1 MKTLKIH
8 KLTKLWKMF
17 VLIFIFPGSIAAQ
30 DVLLPQNYGGKRHL
44 KEFIK
49 EEMVYPEKAI
59 ENNVQGEV
67 EISFLINADGSTTD
81 YKVSKSVS
89 EELDLEALRICRKIL
104 WYPATD
110 IGLPIPYINQVAIK
124 FDIKK
129 YQKLVKNRGYDQ
141 IEYPFKPIDTSGKIY
156 QFVDVDKTPKPVYP
170 GSDKSF
176 GSFVSNNLTYPEAAF
191 KQNVSGAVKLE
202 FVVETSGRISNIV
215 VDKALG
221 GGCTEEAIRVVRLIN
236 WIPAIFNEQAV
247 RSWMCLEITF
257 DIAKKSVGGS
267 VPTPGQV
274 Q

>member
-1 MKTLKIH
+1 MI
-8 KLTKLWKMF
+8 
-17 VLIFIFPGSIAAQ
+17 VLIFIFPASIAAQ
-30 DVLLPQNYGGKRHL
+30 DILLPQNYGGKRLL

-59 ENNVQGEV
+59 EKGFEGEV

-89 EELDLEALRICRKIL
+89 EELDMEALRICRKVL

-110 IGLPIPYINQVAIK
+110 IGLPIPYVYQVAIK
-124 FDIKK
+124 FNIKK
-129 YQKLVKNRGYDQ
+129 YQKLVKNRGYNQ
-141 IEYPFKPIDTSGKIY
+141 IEYPFKPIDISGKIY
-156 QFVDVDKTPKPVYP
+156 QFVDVDKTAKPVYP
-170 GSDKSF
+170 GSDISF
-176 GSFVSNNLTYPEAAF
+176 ASFVSNNLEYPEAAF
-191 KQNVSGAVKLE
+191 KQNVSGAVKLK
-202 FVVETSGRISNIV
+202 FVVEPSGRISNIV

-221 GGCTEEAIRVVRLIN
+221 GGCTEEAIRVVQLIRWN
-236 WIPAIFNEQAV
+236 PAIFNENAV